1 MNEDQDIRSERL
13 AKLEALRTDGREL
26 YPYSYD
32 ISDDSAALQA
42 KYADLVTEDSA
53 SGSVSDTKAKPAD
66 TVSVAGRVMLK
77 RWMGAVMFMTL
88 ADAAGTIQLYFSR
101 GELAD
106 FESARRDIE
115 LGDIIGASGSVFRT
129 KRGELSVR
137 VEEFTIL
144 TKSLTGLADKF
155 HGLRDIEERYRN
167 RSLDMVMNPDS
178 RAVLTKRFQITRLIR
193 HFMEAEGFL
202 EVETPITQVRYGGAA
217 ALPFVT
223 HHHKLDLDIYLRV
236 SPELYLKR
244 LLAGGL
250 EAVYEIG
257 KSFRNENTDRTH
269 NPEFT
274 MLEAYRAYNDYTYM
288 MDLLERLV
296 ESVCQQMFGTFEITF
311 EKHKLNFKRPWRRL
325 SVYDALREFADIDV
339 VSESDEQLYAR
350 VDKLDKE
357 FHQKSRGEAILIL
370 FEEHCE
376 DKIIQPTHIIGYPKE
391 STPFA
396 KLDRSNPDLIERFE
410 SFVAGRELANA
421 YSELNDPVAQRQL
434 LEQQV
439 AMKQAGAEEV
449 WGEVDE
455 EFIEAMEL
463 GIPPAAGI
471 GFGIDRLA
479 MLLLDQASIRDIIFF
494 PTMKPKTKQ
503 KPKS

>member
-1 MNEDQDIRSERL
+1 MTEDQDIRAERL
-13 AKLEALRTDGREL
+13 AKLEALKVDGRDL

-32 ISDDSAALQA
+32 VTADSSALQQQ
-42 KYADLVTEDSA
+42 Y
-53 SGSVSDTKAKPAD
+53 TKLAAEEKTTD

-88 ADAAGTIQLYFSR
+88 SDEHGTIQLYFSR
-101 GELAD
+101 AELAD
-106 FESARRDIE
+106 FELARRDIE
-115 LGDIIGASGSVFRT
+115 LGDIIGARGTVFRT
-129 KRGELSVR
+129 KRGELSIWVGD
-137 VEEFTIL
+137 FTIL
-144 TKSLTGLADKF
+144 VKSLSGLADKF

-178 RAVLTKRFQITRLIR
+178 REVLTKRYQITRLIR
-193 HFMEAEGFL
+193 HFMEDEGFL

-223 HHHKLDLDIYLRV
+223 HHHKLDLDMYLRV

-244 LLAGGL
+244 LMAGGL

-274 MLEAYRAYNDYTYM
+274 MLEAYRSYRDYEYC

-296 ESVCQQMFGTFEITF
+296 ESVCQQMFGSLQVEFEGKTI
-311 EKHKLNFKRPWRRL
+311 NFKRPWRRL
-325 SVYDALREFADIDV
+325 SVYDALRELADIDV
-339 VSESDEQLYAR
+339 NKESDQQLYAR
-350 VDKLDKE
+350 VAKLDKE
-357 FHQKSRGEAILIL
+357 FHQQSRGEAILIL

-376 DKIIQPTHIIGYPKE
+376 DKVVQPTHIIGYPKE

-396 KLDRSNPDLIERFE
+396 KLDRKDPDLIERFE

-421 YSELNDPVAQRQL
+421 YSELNDAVEQRRL

-455 EFIEAMEL
+455 DFLDAMEL
-463 GIPPAAGI
+463 GMPPAAGI
-471 GFGIDRLA
+471 GIGLDRLC
-479 MLLLDQASIRDIIFF
+479 MILLDQASIRDIIFF
-494 PTMKPKTKQ
+494 PTMKPKPKPGPSQ
-503 KPKS
+503 QPKPKPKS